1 MINYR
6 LLTLSILL
14 FWSIIATANAQVDK
28 LKAAYLYNFA
38 TMTNYPASHQ
48 SGNFV
53 IVVVGNS
60 PIIGELDAIAKI
72 KKIGSQSIE
81 VKKVS
86 SVSEISNAHI
96 VFLPEDQKS
105 KLADLLAR
113 TSSSPIVVVAETDG
127 ASVKGAIFNF
137 VLIDQKLRFE
147 VNESKANAKGIKL
160 AANLV
165 KLGIPVKS

>member
-1 MINYR
+1 MNYR
-6 LLTLSILL
+6 LLSLSMLL
-14 FWSIIATANAQVDK
+14 FLSMLTTAHAQVDK

-38 TMTNYPASHQ
+38 TMTNYPPSHQ
-48 SGNFV
+48 SGNFI
-53 IVVVGNS
+53 IVVVGND
-60 PIIGELDAIAKI
+60 PIIGELDAIAKV

-81 VKKVS
+81 IKKVNS
-86 SVSEISNAHI
+86 ISEIAHAHI
-96 VFLPEDQKS
+96 VFLPENQKS
-105 KLADLLAR
+105 KLADLLAK
-113 TSSSPIVVVAETDG
+113 TSSSPTAVVAETDG

-165 KLGIPVKS
+165 KLGIAVKS

>member
-1 MINYR
+1 
-6 LLTLSILL
+6 
-14 FWSIIATANAQVDK
+14 
-28 LKAAYLYNFA
+28 
-38 TMTNYPASHQ
+38 
-48 SGNFV
+48 
-53 IVVVGNS
+53 
-60 PIIGELDAIAKI
+60 LDAIAKV

-86 SVSEISNAHI
+86 SISEITHAHI
-96 VFLPEDQKS
+96 VFLPEDQKA
-105 KLADLLAR
+105 KLGDLLAK
-113 TSSSPIVVVAETDG
+113 TSSSPTAVVAETDG

-165 KLGIPVKS
+165 KLGIAVKS

>member
-1 MINYR
+1 MMKYR
-6 LLTLSILL
+6 LLTVSILL
-14 FWSIIATANAQVDK
+14 FWSIATTANAQVDK

-38 TMTNYPASHQ
+38 TMTNYPPSHQ
-48 SGNFV
+48 TGNFI

-60 PIIGELDAIAKI
+60 PIISELDAIAKV

-81 VKKVS
+81 VKKVNS
-86 SVSEISNAHI
+86 ISEITHAHI

-105 KLADLLAR
+105 KLGDLLSK
-113 TSSSPIVVVAETDG
+113 TSSAPTVVVGDSDG
-127 ASVKGAIFNF
+127 SSSKGAVFNF

>member
-6 LLTLSILL
+6 LLTVSIVL
-14 FWSIIATANAQVDK
+14 FCSMVATANAQVDK

-38 TMTNYPASHQ
+38 TMTNYPPSHQ
-48 SGNFV
+48 TGNFI

-60 PIIGELDAIAKI
+60 PIIAELDAIAKV

-81 VKKVS
+81 IKKVNS
-86 SVSEISNAHI
+86 ISEIAHAHI
-96 VFLPEDQKS
+96 VYLPEDQKS
-105 KLADLLAR
+105 KLADLLAK
-113 TSSSPIVVVAETDG
+113 TSSAPTVVVGDADG
-127 ASVKGAIFNF
+127 SSSKGAVFNF